1 MRTTAGVHG
10 VSGKCTNILSIQYL
24 ASSETETSVFM
35 SATVTTVTSKE
46 WSSVQIGPRVKRVLL
61 NVFPSAM
68 SAYLRKERVQWLRQ
82 LRQNKQSMSGA
93 VRSRAFSKALTG
105 PLKRNTVIWES
116 FSGNG
121 ALCNPEALFRQ
132 MLDDPRFS
140 DFRHTWVLSDRA
152 WSSRFRSEF
161 AVHSRVSFVRYRSTS
176 YFEKLESSHYLVN
189 NATFP
194 AEYVKRPDQTYLNM
208 WHGTPLKKMGYDIE
222 GGADG
227 ARNVLRNFMSAD
239 YLVSQNAFMTEQMY
253 LNAYKL
259 TNVYKGAIIEEG
271 YPRSDHMFKSNA
283 GDVARHELRDRG
295 IETTGRKVLLYAP
308 TWRGQ
313 SFYKPNADAN
323 RLKETLRALR
333 ANPELDGW
341 VILLK
346 AHQVIFDQLVE
357 DPEFS
362 DYLIHND
369 VPANEALA
377 ITDLLITDYSSIFI
391 DYLATGRPIAFHI
404 PDSDSYATDRGVYL
418 ETSELPGPV
427 SRSVEELNENVT
439 KLRDRS
445 SFENAFPSE
454 HERYVNLAAELTPLD
469 DGGAGERVLDVVFGG
484 NETEY
489 HVKRDFCDSRKK
501 IVIYLGGMITNG
513 ITSSALNLLDSMDSS
528 EYDVTVF
535 FYRSGQRDRKEN
547 AAMIPGHVRQLIRD
561 PSILQLP
568 LLGSMQE
575 LDKASLDDMP
585 HSDKDAA
592 VWDWEW
598 RRIFGQAEF
607 DAAVDFS
614 GYSSYWTRIVAH
626 ATAPKK
632 AIWLHN
638 DLVADAEREVN
649 GIRPH
654 FQNLTGVFKLYRDF
668 DALVSVSP
676 DLNEIN
682 RQNLGMYASAEKF
695 TSARNTINVERIR
708 SGSGGTMVENPSA
721 GNHSLNNLSDAVKA
735 LGKYYSFE
743 EVITEASRQQSL
755 SSFVGSGAG
764 ATFVTVGRLSPE
776 KNHARL
782 IRAFALVA
790 QNRPEAKLVIIG
802 EGPLE
807 KELKQLTVSLGVA
820 GSVEFT
826 GRLRNPYS
834 VMSACDCFVMSS
846 DYEGQPIVI
855 LEARV
860 LGLPIVTTRFGSV
873 HSAMEG
879 SGGLIVDADE
889 AALANGMQAY
899 LDGRIHAEPFDGDA
913 YNREVVE
920 EFTQAVFG

>member
-1 MRTTAGVHG
+1 MECLATVQM
-10 VSGKCTNILSIQYL
+10 LSRYNTWRLRI
-24 ASSETETSVFM
+24 TETSV
-35 SATVTTVTSKE
+35 SKTRTVITVTSIE
-46 WSSVQIGPRVKRVLL
+46 WSKVQIGPRTKRVLL

-68 SAYLRKERVQWLRQ
+68 SAYLRKERVQWSRQ
-82 LRQNKQSMSGA
+82 LRQNKQSVSGA

-105 PLKRNTVIWES
+105 PLERDSVIWES
-116 FSGNG
+116 FAGNG

-132 MLDDPRFS
+132 MLDDPRFGNFS
-140 DFRHTWVLSDRA
+140 HTWVLSDKA
-152 WSSRFRSEF
+152 WSSPFRTKF
-161 AVHSRVSFVRYRSTS
+161 DKHPRVSFVKYKSTS
-176 YFEKLESSHYLVN
+176 YFEKLESSQYLIN

-194 AEYVKRPDQTYLNM
+194 AEFVKRPDQTYLNM

-239 YLVSQNAFMTEQMY
+239 YLLSQNSFMTNQMY

-259 TNVYKGAIIEEG
+259 KNVFTGAIIEEG
-271 YPRSDHMFKSNA
+271 YPRSDSMFRTDA
-283 GDVARHELRDRG
+283 GAFARQALRSRG
-295 IETTGRKVLLYAP
+295 VETEGKKVLLYAP
-308 TWRGQ
+308 TWRGE
-313 SFYKPNADAN
+313 SFYKPSADAS
-323 RLKETLRALR
+323 RLKATLTALR
-333 ANPELDGW
+333 SNPAFDGW

-362 DYLIHND
+362 DFLIHND
-369 VPANEALA
+369 VPANEAIA
-377 ITDLLITDYSSIFI
+377 ITDLLVTDYSSIFV
-391 DYLATGRPIAFHI
+391 DFLATGRPVAFHV
-404 PDSDSYATDRGVYL
+404 PDSDSYASDRGVYL
-418 ETSELPGPV
+418 EASALPGPV
-427 SRSVEELNENVT
+427 SRTVEELNENLA
-439 KLRDRS
+439 KLRHPGSFES
-445 SFENAFPSE
+445 SFPGEY
-454 HERYVNLAAELTPLD
+454 ERYAKLSTELTPDD
-469 DGGAGERVLDVVFGG
+469 DGEAGKRVLDIVFAGQESG
-484 NETEY
+484 YN
-489 HVKRDFCDSRKK
+489 VKRDFSDGRKK

-513 ITSSALNLLDSMDSS
+513 ITSSALNLLNSIDSS
-528 EYDVTVF
+528 EYDVTAF
-535 FYRSGQRDRKEN
+535 FYRSNQRDRREN
-547 AAMIPGHVRQLIRD
+547 AAMIPSHVRQLIRD

-575 LDKASLDDMP
+575 LDEASIDDLP
-585 HSDKDAA
+585 NSDKDTA

-598 RRIFGQAEF
+598 RRIFGHAEF

-626 ATAPKK
+626 ATAAKK

-638 DLVADAEREVN
+638 DLEADAEREVN
-649 GIRPH
+649 GVRPH

-682 RQNLGMYASAEKF
+682 RKSLSMYAADEKF

-708 SGSGGTMVENPSA
+708 SGSGGSMIENSA
-721 GNHSLNNLSDAVKA
+721 AGDYSLRNLGDAVGA
-735 LGKYYSFE
+735 LGNYYSFE
-743 EVITEASRQQSL
+743 DIITEAHRQQSL
-755 SSFVGSGAG
+755 SSFVGTGTG

-782 IRAFALVA
+782 IRAFALIA
-790 QNRPEAKLVIIG
+790 QNRPEAKLIIIG

-807 KELKQLTVSLGVA
+807 KELKHLTVSLGVA

-873 HSAMEG
+873 YSAMEG
-879 SGGLIVDADE
+879 SGGLIVDTEDE
-889 AALANGMQAY
+889 ALADGMQTF
-899 LDGRIHAEPFDGDA
+899 LEGQIHALPFDGDA
-913 YNREVVE
+913 YNKEVID
-920 EFTQAVFG
+920 EFTQVVFG